1 MSKGA
6 GTERVL
12 ATLSNQLVEK
22 GYEIDILSC
31 QKGYKSHFQLV
42 NSINLYSLE
51 GEKYSNS
58 ILRRLA
64 NILKIRKICKKNSYH
79 FIVFVDVALAIYLP
93 FIKNK
98 NTKFISW
105 EHFNYFAI
113 TGSRLQKFARTLS
126 SRFCDAVVV
135 ITKDDYKNYTAN
147 EKRINK
153 IVQIYNPIS
162 ISKTMDK
169 VTSRENVILAVGRLE
184 PQKNFIMLL
193 DAWKQASIDL
203 NDWSLCVVGE
213 GSQKTELELKII
225 NENIENVFIKGYSQ
239 DIKME
244 YQKASI
250 LVCSSLFEGFGMV
263 LIEAQA
269 NELPVISFDCPV
281 GPREI
286 IENNVNGILVQNG
299 DITELANAIVKL
311 ALAPDKR
318 KQLSINALESI
329 KEFDVDKIT
338 QKWEKLFL
346 ELLEKK

>member
-1 MSKGA
+1 
-6 GTERVL
+6 
-12 ATLSNQLVEK
+12 
-22 GYEIDILSC
+22 
-31 QKGYKSHFQLV
+31 
-42 NSINLYSLE
+42 
-51 GEKYSNS
+51 
-58 ILRRLA
+58 
-64 NILKIRKICKKNSYH
+64 
-79 FIVFVDVALAIYLP
+79 
-93 FIKNK
+93 
-98 NTKFISW
+98 
-105 EHFNYFAI
+105 
-113 TGSRLQKFARTLS
+113 
-126 SRFCDAVVV
+126 
-135 ITKDDYKNYTAN
+135 
-147 EKRINK
+147 
-153 IVQIYNPIS
+153 
-162 ISKTMDK
+162 
-169 VTSRENVILAVGRLE
+169 
-184 PQKNFIMLL
+184 MLL